1 MRIVVARDIAS
12 AWDDLRILP
21 ELTALAA
28 DYRVEPTL
36 FRSLIVI
43 FEDSATMS
51 EATGVA
57 AAAGGAMGDAAGM
70 SASTRKLDREE
81 DFNTRYGSYRGW
93 QKAVEVIQPIP
104 RTMARVDLSALVLAS
119 GSQDTGAVVDLF
131 ARHFFSVPL
140 DSADRAA
147 WTAFLSEQLGTERI
161 ERARTYMEDG
171 LRLLLHVM
179 LSSPDYQL
187 D

>member
-51 EATGVA
+51 EA
-57 AAAGGAMGDAAGM
+57 
-70 SASTRKLDREE
+70 E
-81 DFNTRYGSYRGW
+81 F
-93 QKAVEVIQPIP
+93 
-104 RTMARVDLSALVLAS
+104 
-119 GSQDTGAVVDLF
+119 
-131 ARHFFSVPL
+131 
-140 DSADRAA
+140 
-147 WTAFLSEQLGTERI
+147 
-161 ERARTYMEDG
+161 
-171 LRLLLHVM
+171 
-179 LSSPDYQL
+179 
-187 D
+187 